1 MEAREYFKAKKTGN
15 LVKRKK
21 KRKKG
26 KFGKK
31 KKKKK
36 KGKFYSPANA
46 EVGFS
51 VQ

>member
-1 MEAREYFKAKKTGN
+1 MSWRPENTSRQKN
-15 LVKRKK
+15 
-21 KRKKG
+21 G